1 MPFCDVAASYQPE
14 QLTKLTD
21 AFNRAWP
28 TLYFANRL
36 DNAVQSAWLRKRL
49 ADYILACASRGECDP
64 DKLAEKALQALNK
77 RKTAA

>member
-1 MPFCDVAASYQPE
+1 MPFSSVAAFYQPE
-14 QLTKLTD
+14 QLSKLTD

-49 ADYILACASRGECDP
+49 ADYILACANRGEFEP
-64 DKLAEKALQALNK
+64 DKLAEQALRALSKQN
-77 RKTAA
+77 AA